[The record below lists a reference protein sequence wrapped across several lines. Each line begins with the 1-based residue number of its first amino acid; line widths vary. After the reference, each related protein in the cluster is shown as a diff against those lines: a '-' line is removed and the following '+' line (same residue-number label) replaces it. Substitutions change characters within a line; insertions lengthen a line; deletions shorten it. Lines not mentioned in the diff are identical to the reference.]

1 MTCNQP
7 IAAPNASNGF
17 AAGSVL
23 CLLVSLAIWRVASL
37 PWNHKLQLSP
47 LMIGILAGT
56 IFGNT
61 ASAAFLNWIYPG
73 ILFAQQKLL
82 RLGIILYGLRVTVQD
97 LFHLGPRAL
106 VLDLAVITSVL
117 LIGYKFGTQVLNLD
131 PDTALLVSMGSGICG
146 AAAVMAADRVI
157 ESESHKVGI
166 AVATVTIFGTVSMF
180 LYPLLYPVA
189 GLTERQF
196 GVYTGATVHE
206 VAQVVAAG
214 RAVSGIA
221 GDTAVVTKMLRV
233 LLLAPVLFIV
243 GRLRGKTTT
252 GESNHISFP
261 WFVMWFLSVI
271 VIQSLN
277 AVSAGVHSDLIDCDT
292 VLLGG
297 SMFALGA
304 TTRWS
309 RLMRAGSRPLLLGAT
324 LFVCL
329 IGGGYLLT
337 VLIVK

>member
-1 MTCNQP
+1 VTCNQP
-7 IAAPNASNGF
+7 IVEPRATNGF
-17 AAGSVL
+17 AAGSFL
-23 CLLVSLAIWRVASL
+23 CLLVSLAVWRIASL
-37 PWNHKLQLSP
+37 PWNHKLQLNP
-47 LMIGILAGT
+47 LMLGIVAGT
-56 IFGNT
+56 IFGNMT
-61 ASAAFLNWIYPG
+61 SPAFLSWIYPG
-73 ILFAQQKLL
+73 ILFSQQKLL
-82 RLGIILYGLRVTVQD
+82 RLGIILYGLRVTIQD

-106 VLDLAVITSVL
+106 VLDLVVITSVL
-117 LIGYKFGTQVLNLD
+117 LLGYKFGTQVLKLD
-131 PDTALLVSMGSGICG
+131 PDTALLVSIGSGICG
-146 AAAVMAADRVI
+146 AAAVLAADRVI
-157 ESESHKVGI
+157 ESESQKVGI
-166 AVATVTIFGTVSMF
+166 AVATVTIFGTLSMF
-180 LYPLLYPVA
+180 LYPMLYPLA

-214 RAVSGIA
+214 RAVSGVV

-233 LLLAPVLFIV
+233 LLLAPVLFIM
-243 GRLRGKTTT
+243 GRLRGKAAK

-261 WFVMWFLSVI
+261 WFVVWFLSVI

-277 AVSAGVHSDLIDCDT
+277 VVPARVHSDLIDCDT

-329 IGGGYLLT
+329 VGGGYLLT

>member
-1 MTCNQP
+1 M
-7 IAAPNASNGF
+7 
-17 AAGSVL
+17 L
-23 CLLVSLAIWRVASL
+23 
-37 PWNHKLQLSP
+37 
-47 LMIGILAGT
+47 GILAGT
-56 IFGNT
+56 IFGNM
-61 ASAAFLNWIYPG
+61 ASATFLGWIYPG
-73 ILFAQQKLL
+73 ILFSQQKLL
-82 RLGIILYGLRVTVQD
+82 RLGIVLYGLRVTVQD

-106 VLDLAVITSVL
+106 ALDLAVITSVL
-117 LIGYKFGTQVLNLD
+117 VIGYKFGTQVLNLD

-157 ESESHKVGI
+157 ESESHKVGV
-166 AVATVTIFGTVSMF
+166 AVATVTIFGTLSMF
-180 LYPLLYPVA
+180 LYPLLYPLA

-196 GVYTGATVHE
+196 GIYTGATVHE

-243 GRLRGKTTT
+243 GRLRGKTTN

-261 WFVMWFLSVI
+261 WFVVWFLSVI

-277 AVSAGVHSDLIDCDT
+277 AVSAGVRSNLIDLDT
-292 VLLGG
+292 VLLG
-297 SMFALGA
+297 SAMFALGA

-309 RLMRAGSRPLLLGAT
+309 HLMRAGSRPLLLGAT

>member
-1 MTCNQP
+1 
-7 IAAPNASNGF
+7 
-17 AAGSVL
+17 
-23 CLLVSLAIWRVASL
+23 
-37 PWNHKLQLSP
+37 
-47 LMIGILAGT
+47 MIGILAGG
-56 IFGNT
+56 IFGNV
-61 ASAAFLNWIYPG
+61 ASTEFLSWIYPG
-73 ILFAQQKLL
+73 ILFSQQKLL

-106 VLDLAVITSVL
+106 VLDLIVITCVL
-117 LIGYKFGTQVLNLD
+117 LFGYKFGTQVLKLD
-131 PDTALLVSMGSGICG
+131 PDTALLVSVGSGICG
-146 AAAVMAADRVI
+146 AAAVLAADRVI
-157 ESESHKVGI
+157 ESESQKVGI
-166 AVATVTIFGTVSMF
+166 AVATVTIFGTVAMF
-180 LYPLLYPVA
+180 LYPMLYPLA

-214 RAVSGIA
+214 RAVSGVV

-233 LLLAPVLFIV
+233 LLLAPVLFIM
-243 GRLRGKTTT
+243 GRLRGKATN
-252 GESNHISFP
+252 GEPNHISFP

-277 AVSAGVHSDLIDCDT
+277 VIPPGVRSGLIDWDT
-292 VLLGG
+292 VLLG
-297 SMFALGA
+297 SAMFALGA

-309 RLMRAGSRPLLLGAT
+309 HLLQAGSRPLLLGAT

-329 IGGGYLLT
+329 VGGGYLLT